1 MPITYCL
8 SPRISPADGRAGP
21 LRTLAR
27 RLQQASGIF
36 ANFHSGRRAHTM
48 QYLLLCLI
56 VSILGCGDNPPKE
69 LPVQPIRENVAI
81 IEEDEVYVYVL
92 NLDTWEVS
100 NGLPAVKGR
109 YWLGMVRD
117 GQAFVD
123 TNGGGFVEVNSA
135 TQPFSK
141 PTQIDILILGDV
153 NLDGSVNQSDVF
165 VFFLMLIGGEQD
177 FPQQANIN
185 RDETTDWTDLSLLG
199 SFVFGG
205 PNAENPHN
213 IGQPIPTTEPDINRD
228 GSSLE
233 RAIIVDANSTTN
245 GYLTGGD
252 AYYYRVDIDS
262 PGTLTAY
269 TMGSTDTYGYLEDHQ
284 GAVLERNDDISTGNR
299 NFRVSSSLEPGT
311 YHVRVRGFDVSTT
324 GSYVLHVEFQASSSA
339 RSYNIELEY
348 VTDFSN
354 QEKEQFEMAAR
365 HWEEIIAADVE
376 DVDLF
381 VRYPFNSYID
391 WFGARVIVNRQIDDV
406 LIFVNRGRV
415 IPGGRSGAAAS
426 SEQGVVRE
434 SGSGL
439 PCFGLIRMY
448 ENVLDAESIATGK
461 TYSIFLHEIAHVLG
475 FGLIWER
482 KDLLFNPSENQA
494 GLDTYFGGLR
504 AIDAFNRSGGTGY
517 TGLKVPV
524 ENSIEVNASS
534 GRDAHWR
541 LSVFGDELMTYVYR
555 RGDQRP
561 LSEITIQ
568 SLADL
573 GYEVN
578 ASRAEPYSLPNQAAL
593 IVHGGQE
600 VPGFTCTV
608 HEPIAVR

>member
-1 MPITYCL
+1 
-8 SPRISPADGRAGP
+8 
-21 LRTLAR
+21 
-27 RLQQASGIF
+27 
-36 ANFHSGRRAHTM
+36 M
-48 QYLLLCLI
+48 QHLLLCLI

-69 LPVQPIRENVAI
+69 LPVQPIRENVAS
-81 IEEDEVYVYVL
+81 IEEDEVYVL

-109 YWLGMVRD
+109 YWLGMVKD

-135 TQPFSK
+135 RQPFSK
-141 PTQIDILILGDV
+141 PAQTDISILGDV

-165 VFFLMLIGGEQD
+165 VFFLMLIAGNQN

-213 IGQPIPTTEPDINRD
+213 IGQPIPTTEPHINRD

-233 RAIIVDANSTTN
+233 RAIIVGANSTTN
-245 GYLTGGD
+245 GYLTAGD

-299 NFRVSSSLEPGT
+299 NFRVSSSLEPGR
-311 YHVRVRGFDVSTT
+311 YHIRVRGFDVSTT
-324 GSYVLHVEFQASSSA
+324 GSYVLHVEFQASSPA

-348 VTDFSN
+348 VTDFSS

-365 HWEEIIAADVE
+365 HWEEVITADVE
-376 DVDLF
+376 DVDFF
-381 VRYPFNSYID
+381 VRSPFNSYIA
-391 WFGARVIVNRQIDDV
+391 WFGARVLVNRPIDDV

-415 IPGGRSGAAAS
+415 IPGGRSGAAAA
-426 SEQGVVRE
+426 SEQGVVRQ

-448 ENVLDAESIATGK
+448 GNVLDAESIATGK

-494 GLDTYFGGLR
+494 GLDTYFGGMR

-524 ENSIEVNASS
+524 ENSIEASAS
-534 GRDAHWR
+534 TGRDSHWR
-541 LSVFGDELMTYVYR
+541 LSVFGDELMTYIYR
-555 RGDQRP
+555 RGDQQP

-573 GYEVN
+573 GYEVD
-578 ASRAEPYSLPNQAAL
+578 ASLAEPYSLPNQAAL
-593 IVHGGQE
+593 IVHEGQE
-600 VPGFTCTV
+600 VSGFTCTV